1 MTNDLFY
8 ERSYRLKDNTEE
20 LNKVFF
26 KLLDSALLS
35 EKKMHSFL
43 TLVNILVRI
52 FQILVHFTGFVP
64 VITSICLLHV
74 SNQTQIQNI

>member
-35 EKKMHSFL
+35 EKKVHSFL
-43 TLVNILVRI
+43 TLVNILEY
-52 FQILVHFTGFVP
+52 
-64 VITSICLLHV
+64 
-74 SNQTQIQNI
+74 